1 MENKKHNT
9 LIGMS
14 ILIVFCMFSTFAF
27 FRLNTKK
34 EELKIQEQYELL
46 LEQQKLLE
54 EEEKRKEELEIT
66 ITPTPTPIDNLIS
79 SNMDIDITKISNY
92 PLNELTFNL
101 NGVDCTLPY
110 TVSSMVS
117 YGYLFRDKIVNSE
130 QGNSYTYNQLSEVL
144 QGKTY
149 SSFIDTLSPGKQI
162 VSILIKNPYDNEQP
176 MTNCD
181 VYGISASTCEYGI
194 SEQEPLFS
202 FSNGVY
208 LGMTEGELI
217 KIMGSY
223 DKKFY
228 VNEEE
233 TIARY
238 QWYQSLD
245 GQNINNIMTCDV
257 IKGTVHMLS
266 IEY

>member
-1 MENKKHNT
+1 MENKKNNT
-9 LIGMS
+9 LIGLS
-14 ILIVFCMFSTFAF
+14 ILLVFCLFSFFSF
-27 FRLNTKK
+27 FRLNNKK
-34 EELKIQEQYELL
+34 EEIKIKEQYELL
-46 LEQQKLLE
+46 LEQQKQLE
-54 EEEKRKEELEIT
+54 EQMKKEEIALE
-66 ITPTPTPIDNLIS
+66 TPTPTPIDNLIS
-79 SNMDIDITKISNY
+79 SNNEIDINKISNY

-144 QGKTY
+144 QGKKY
-149 SSFIDTLSPGKQI
+149 SSFIDTLSPGQQI

-181 VYGISASTCEYGI
+181 VYGISASTCLYGI
-194 SEQEPLFS
+194 SEQEPIFS

-208 LGMTEGELI
+208 LGMSEGELI

-228 VNEEE
+228 VDETQ

-257 IKGTVHMLS
+257 LNGTVHMLS
-266 IEY
+266 IEF

>member
-1 MENKKHNT
+1 MENRKNNT
-9 LIGMS
+9 LIGLS
-14 ILIVFCMFSTFAF
+14 IIVVFCLFSSFAF
-27 FRLNTKK
+27 FRLNAKK
-34 EELKIQEQYELL
+34 EEIKVQQQYELL
-46 LEQQKLLE
+46 LKQQ
-54 EEEKRKEELEIT
+54 EKQEDKEIT
-66 ITPTPTPIDNLIS
+66 PTPTPTPIDNLVS
-79 SNMDIDITKISNY
+79 SNNEIDITKISNY

-101 NGVDCTLPY
+101 NGVDCNLPY

-117 YGYLFRDKIVNSE
+117 YGYLFRDKIVNNE
-130 QGNSYTYNQLSEVL
+130 QGSSYTYNQLSEVL
-144 QGKTY
+144 QGKSY
-149 SSFIDTLSPGKQI
+149 SSFIDTLSPGNQI
-162 VSILIKNPYDNEQP
+162 ISILIKNPYDNEQP

-181 VYGISASTCEYGI
+181 VYGISASTCQYGV
-194 SEQEPLFS
+194 SKQEPIFS

-228 VNEEE
+228 VDEQE
-233 TIARY
+233 TIVRY

-266 IEY
+266 IEF